1 MNYTREEVMK
11 MTKLEL
17 FLVLFPVEYL
27 STVLI
32 PETNKDLDQPMDLGE
47 FIRWLGCWLYMACW
61 VDISSCRDWWLTSDP
76 SIFQGAQFR
85 LNNYISRNLFDQILS

>member
-32 PETNKDLDQPMDLGE
+32 SETNKELDQPMDLGE
-47 FIRWLGCWLYMACW
+47 FIHWLG
-61 VDISSCRDWWLTSDP
+61 
-76 SIFQGAQFR
+76 
-85 LNNYISRNLFDQILS
+85 